1 MGLRALLREVI
12 RVSVVLLISFAVVGL
27 IIALTGEDPLNVFL
41 ILIQG
46 AFGSGQGFCDTLAA
60 ATPLILTGLATAVAF
75 RAGLFNVG
83 VEGSLYLGAFAA
95 AWVGFTFTSLPGIV
109 IVLAAFALA
118 LLAGGGW
125 ALGPGF
131 VKVRFNV
138 DEIVTTLML
147 NYVAIFG
154 TTYLVTYIY
163 GVPGFANAM
172 SYPIVAQARLKRLA
186 PPSQLNTGF
195 IIAVVCVVACWF
207 FIKYSVYGY
216 ELRLFGTNP
225 VFAKWVG
232 MPNELIAIRAMFLSG
247 ALGGLAG
254 AVQILGIH
262 YRFIAN
268 FSPGFGY
275 TGIAVALLAKN
286 NSVAVLFSAVLLG
299 AIYNGESIVELM
311 TNIPMEIPRIFEGII
326 IALTSAQ
333 FFMPRMLK
341 IKFAMQR
348 KGQHVNK

>member
-1 MGLRALLREVI
+1 MGLRALLSEVSRI
-12 RVSVVLLISFAVVGL
+12 SVVLLISFIVVGF
-27 IIALTGEDPLNVFL
+27 IIALTGENPLNVFR
-41 ILIQG
+41 ILVQG
-46 AFGSGQGFCDTLAA
+46 AFGSAQGFCDTLAA
-60 ATPLILTGLATAVAF
+60 ATPLIFTGLATAIAF

-109 IVLAAFALA
+109 IVFAAFSLA
-118 LLAGGGW
+118 IIAGGGW
-125 ALGPGF
+125 ALGPGYA
-131 VKVRFNV
+131 KVRYNV

-172 SYPIVAQARLKRLA
+172 SYPIAIQARLRRLA

-195 IIAVVCVVACWF
+195 VIAVACAIVFWF

-216 ELRLFGTNP
+216 ELRIFGTNP

-232 MPNELIAIRAMFLSG
+232 MPNESTAIRSMFLSG

-254 AVQILGIH
+254 AAQILGIH

-286 NSVAVLFSAVLLG
+286 NPIAVIFSAVLLG

-333 FFMPRMLK
+333 FFIPRILK
-341 IKFAMQR
+341 IKFVAQR
-348 KGQHVNK
+348 KGKIC

>member
-1 MGLRALLREVI
+1 MGFRALASEVI
-12 RVSVVLLISFAVVGL
+12 RVSLVLAISFAVVGL
-27 IIALTGEDPLNVFL
+27 IIVVTGENALKVFQ
-41 ILIQG
+41 ILIQS
-46 AFGSGQGFCDTLAA
+46 AFGSVQGFCDTLAA
-60 ATPLILTGLATAVAF
+60 ATPLTLTGLATAIAF

-95 AWVGFTFTSLPGIV
+95 AWVGFTFTSLSRIV
-109 IVLAAFALA
+109 ILFAAFVLAM
-118 LLAGGGW
+118 LAGGVW
-125 ALGPGF
+125 ALGPGI
-131 VKVRFNV
+131 VKVKYNV

-147 NYVAIFG
+147 NYIAIFG

-172 SYPIVAQARLKRLA
+172 SYPVAAQARLTRLA

-195 IIAVVCVVACWF
+195 VIAIVCAAICWL

-216 ELRLFGTNP
+216 ELRIFGTNP

-232 MPNELIAIRAMFLSG
+232 MPNHAIAIRSMFLSG
-247 ALGGLAG
+247 ALGGVAG

-286 NSVAVLFSAVLLG
+286 NPLAVIFSALLLG

-333 FFMPRMLK
+333 YILPRIK
-341 IKFAMQR
+341 IIRGDKNA
-348 KGQHVNK
+348 NK